1 MPLKLACGDVQGL
14 ESTAP
19 HLWRHRDK
27 YAAQLED
34 RLLLRKLLGDDD
46 ETIELGLAIR
56 YVSLQPCAFSARSHS
71 GS

>member
-1 MPLKLACGDVQGL
+1 MQGL
-14 ESTAP
+14 ESTAA

-56 YVSLQPCAFSARSHS
+56 YVSPQQYSFNDRSLAQS
-71 GS
+71 

>member
-1 MPLKLACGDVQGL
+1 MQGL
-14 ESTAP
+14 ESTAA

-27 YAAQLED
+27 YAAQLQD

-56 YVSLQPCAFSARSHS
+56 YVSLQQCIFCER
-71 GS
+71 GLVGD

>member
-1 MPLKLACGDVQGL
+1 MQGL
-14 ESTAP
+14 ESTAS

-56 YVSLQPCAFSARSHS
+56 YVSLQLFKLCDS
-71 GS
+71 GHGGS